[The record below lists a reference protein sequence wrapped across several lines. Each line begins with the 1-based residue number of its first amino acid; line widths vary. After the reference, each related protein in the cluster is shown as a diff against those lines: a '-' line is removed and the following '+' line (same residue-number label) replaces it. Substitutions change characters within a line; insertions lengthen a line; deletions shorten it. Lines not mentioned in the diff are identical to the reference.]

1 MNNSL
6 LHLLP
11 LQLLLSHKQTPIHH
25 QLRVTILRFPHRILN
40 LRQEQLLLPLYR
52 R

>member
-1 MNNSL
+1 MNNFL

-11 LQLLLSHKQTPIHH
+11 LQLLLSHDRMPIPL
-25 QLRVTILRFPHRILN
+25 QLRVTILRFPQRILN